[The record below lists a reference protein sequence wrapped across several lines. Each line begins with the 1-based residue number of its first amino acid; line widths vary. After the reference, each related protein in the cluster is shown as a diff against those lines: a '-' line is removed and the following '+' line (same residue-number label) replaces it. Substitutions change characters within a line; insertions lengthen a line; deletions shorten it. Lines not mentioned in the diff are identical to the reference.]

1 MKKLISVLG
10 STGSIGL
17 NSLEIISKKKKYF
30 KPFIFSANKNYKLIC
45 NQIIKFKPLYFLIN
59 DKKIYKKISKKF
71 KNNKVKIISDYKSI
85 NFKSKKSIT
94 ISAIP
99 GIAGLNPV
107 LELIRYS
114 EKILI
119 ANKEA
124 IICGW
129 NLIKKKAE
137 KNKTKLIP
145 VDSEHF
151 SILKLLEN
159 QKFELI
165 EKIYLTASG
174 GPFLNLTPNQLKKS
188 SLKDALKH
196 PKWKMG
202 KKISIDSATL
212 MNKIFELL
220 EAHKLFNIPYSKLDI
235 LIHPNSLVHAI
246 IKLKNGLTK
255 LLYHETS
262 MKIPLANAIFDGNLK
277 IDDFIE
283 IKKNKTFQNLYFNK
297 INKKIF
303 PSINL
308 KNKMIQYPSTGII
321 VNASNEVLV
330 DQFLR
335 KKIHFTDI
343 TKIIMANLKDAN
355 YRKYAIRKPKNINQI
370 YQIDLWARNLTLKK
384 IYKK

>member
-17 NSLEIISKKKKYF
+17 SSLEIINKKKNYF
-30 KPFIFSANKNYKLIC
+30 VPFIFSANKNYKLIC
-45 NQIIKFKPLYFLIN
+45 KQIIKYKPLYFVIH
-59 DKKIYKKISKKF
+59 DEKTYEKISNRFSK
-71 KNNKVKIISDYKSI
+71 NKVKILKNYNGI
-85 NFKSKKSIT
+85 NTNSKKCIT

-99 GIAGLNPV
+99 GIAGLEPLLKLV
-107 LELIRYS
+107 KYS
-114 EKILI
+114 KKILI

-129 NLIKKKAE
+129 NLIKKEAK

-145 VDSEHF
+145 VDSEHY
-151 SILKLLEN
+151 SIFKLLDN
-159 QKFELI
+159 QKLELVK
-165 EKIYLTASG
+165 KIYLTASG
-174 GPFLNLTPNQLKKS
+174 GPFLNFKPNQLKKVKFS
-188 SLKDALKH
+188 DALKH

-212 MNKIFELL
+212 MNKIFEVV
-220 EAHKLFNIPYSKLDI
+220 EAHKLFNIPYNKLDI

-246 IKLKNGLTK
+246 VELKNGLTK
-255 LLYHETS
+255 FIYHDTS
-262 MKIPLANAIFDGNLK
+262 MKIPLANAIFDGNLEINDYLKNNKDK
-277 IDDFIE
+277 ILEDLRFR
-283 IKKNKTFQNLYFNK
+283 KVNKR
-297 INKKIF
+297 IF

-308 KNKMIQYPSTGII
+308 KKKMIQHPSTSII

-330 DQFLR
+330 EHFLM
-335 KKIHFTDI
+335 KKIHFLDI
-343 TKIIMANLKDAN
+343 YKIIMNNLKDAN
-355 YRKYAIRKPKNINQI
+355 YRKYAIRNPNNINQI